1 MDERRETTTEGGKP
15 AGGAGDSGSVARELQ
30 ELGRQLT
37 ATARAAWE
45 SEQRRQI
52 QQELADGLQSLRD
65 QLSEAVESA
74 RSHPRAQNVT
84 QSVKEQAGKVAETTR
99 VGDVADDVRGGI
111 ATGLRELNEQLRRLR
126 ERFERGDGEPA
137 ATTGGGISATPVVTH
152 TENAVQAAPPS
163 VTPPAAA
170 SGTGAGVA
178 GASAGESTIMGA
190 GLTAEEPALAPETA
204 GDDRP
209 TSQSPGSGLP
219 EAPEG
224 PEGRPTA

>member
-1 MDERRETTTEGGKP
+1 MVG
-15 AGGAGDSGSVARELQ
+15 AGGF
-30 ELGRQLT
+30 
-37 ATARAAWE
+37 
-45 SEQRRQI
+45 
-52 QQELADGLQSLRD
+52 
-65 QLSEAVESA
+65 
-74 RSHPRAQNVT
+74 
-84 QSVKEQAGKVAETTR
+84 
-99 VGDVADDVRGGI
+99 ADDVRGGI

-137 ATTGGGISATPVVTH
+137 ATTGGAGIAGQPAVTH

-163 VTPPAAA
+163 VTPPAAP
-170 SGTGAGVA
+170 SGTAAGVA

>member
-1 MDERRETTTEGGKP
+1 MDERRETMTEGGTQ
-15 AGGAGDSGSVARELQ
+15 AGGAGDTGSVARELQ

-74 RSHPRAQNVT
+74 RSNPRAQNVT

-126 ERFERGDGEPA
+126 DRFERGEGEPA
-137 ATTGGGISATPVVTH
+137 AATGGADIAGQPAVTH

-163 VTPPAAA
+163 VTPHATA
-170 SGTGAGVA
+170 SGAGGNA
-178 GASAGESTIMGA
+178 TMGA